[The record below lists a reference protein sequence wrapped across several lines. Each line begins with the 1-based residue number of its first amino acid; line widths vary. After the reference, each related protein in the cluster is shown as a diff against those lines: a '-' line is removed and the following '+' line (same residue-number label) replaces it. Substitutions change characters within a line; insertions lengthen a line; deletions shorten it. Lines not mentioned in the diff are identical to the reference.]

1 MKLHIIV
8 IAYNRPVPLRILVD
22 SFIVQHS
29 LNPAVSVDWDMV
41 IVHDGP
47 ASEEVLKTAA
57 LYKDNPKICFIA
69 TDQRMG
75 NWGHANRR
83 EMLQIISGEADD
95 FVLITNDDNYY
106 VPRFIELFFEE
117 AKHNKTGMIYCDF
130 IHHNFTYDILFS
142 KIKVNHID
150 MGAFIVNM
158 GIAQEVGFVHDLP
171 ESDGLFAEECAA
183 KCREKGYRVVK
194 INKPLFIHN

>member
-1 MKLHIIV
+1 MKLHVIV

-47 ASEEVLKTAA
+47 ASEEVLNTVA
-57 LYKDNPKICFIA
+57 LYENNPKISFIA
-69 TDQRMG
+69 TEKRAG
-75 NWGHANRR
+75 NSGYANRR
-83 EMLQIISGEADD
+83 DWLQKIKGEQDD

-117 AKHNKTGMIYCDF
+117 AVKGRVGMIYCDF
-130 IHHNFTYDILFS
+130 PHWNFYYDVLIS
-142 KIKVNHID
+142 KVKVNYID
-150 MGAFIVNM
+150 MGAFIVNVH
-158 GIAQEVGFVHDLP
+158 IAKKVGFVHDVP
-171 ESDGLFAEECAA
+171 GADGMFAEECAA
-183 KCREKGYRVVK
+183 KCAEEQYNIVK
-194 INKPLFIHN
+194 INKPLFVHN